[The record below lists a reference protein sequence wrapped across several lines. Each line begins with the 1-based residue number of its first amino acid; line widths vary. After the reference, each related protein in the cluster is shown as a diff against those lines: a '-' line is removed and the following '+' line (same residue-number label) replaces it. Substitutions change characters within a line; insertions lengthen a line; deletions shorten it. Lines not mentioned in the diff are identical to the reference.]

1 MWTRRCF
8 CVCLVLFVLL
18 FFFREEVF
26 SEELK
31 AFEVQHRE
39 GAVNASSFLW
49 YIVSVIV
56 VVFGI
61 GLLLYVIFYEPPFAS
76 TPSLNTKPL
85 EHGDGFSR
93 YQNSSR
99 SDKGSS
105 DSDW

>member
-1 MWTRRCF
+1 MWTWRCF
-8 CVCLVLFVLL
+8 CVCFVFFVLL

-49 YIVSVIV
+49 YLVCVIV

-61 GLLLYVIFYEPPFAS
+61 GLLLYFIFYEPPFHS
-76 TPSLNTKPL
+76 TPTLSTKPL
-85 EHGDGFSR
+85 EHGENFSR

-99 SDKGSS
+99 SDKSNS